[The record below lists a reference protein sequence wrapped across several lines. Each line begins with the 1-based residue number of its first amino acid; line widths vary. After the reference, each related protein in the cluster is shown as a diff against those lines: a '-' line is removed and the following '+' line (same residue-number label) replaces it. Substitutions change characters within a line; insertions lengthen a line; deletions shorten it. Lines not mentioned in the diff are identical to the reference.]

1 MLVQTI
7 LQAISKRLKQGIYA
21 GSGYMEQIAY
31 PTYHKWNV
39 CPTMYCLLH
48 YVEGRLS
55 VQVIILQLQDGTDNG
70 TQGARCFP
78 DARQYEALHRVNT
91 ALYCPYSAANYK
103 NYDVTFAKARPG

>member
-1 MLVQTI
+1 
-7 LQAISKRLKQGIYA
+7 
-21 GSGYMEQIAY
+21 MEQIAC
-31 PTYHKWNV
+31 PAYHKWNV